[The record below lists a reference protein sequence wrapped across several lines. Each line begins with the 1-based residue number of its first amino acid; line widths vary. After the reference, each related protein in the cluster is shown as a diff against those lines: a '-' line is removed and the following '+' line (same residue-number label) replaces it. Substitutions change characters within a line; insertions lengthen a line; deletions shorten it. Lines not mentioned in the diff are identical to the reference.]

1 MNGFF
6 LRTFLQEG
14 SQTLQ
19 EIFKKW
25 FEQNILFC
33 ASILARTFGSKCCFG
48 LAYRALAGAR
58 SGENSSLRAYLY
70 KAIDKRSQNIGND
83 REEPV
88 RRTKVCGSAIYLT
101 DKSSRAARPSKA
113 RRIGFIFSLTHL
125 PEKFFV
131 RAQERSRSWRNF
143 FQKVSRIKNNY
154 DKL

>member
-1 MNGFF
+1 MIAFF

-33 ASILARTFGSKCCFG
+33 ASILAPALGSKCCFG

-58 SGENSSLRAYLY
+58 SGENSSLRAYPY

-83 REEPV
+83 RQEPV
-88 RRTKVCGSAIYLT
+88 RRTKVCGSATYLT

-113 RRIGFIFSLTHL
+113 RKASFIFRLAHF
-125 PEKFFV
+125 PEKFF
-131 RAQERSRSWRNF
+131 RGRGGGF
-143 FQKVSRIKNNY
+143 FKKSPLK
-154 DKL
+154 KT

>member
-1 MNGFF
+1 MIAFF

-33 ASILARTFGSKCCFG
+33 ASILAPALGSKCCFG

-70 KAIDKRSQNIGND
+70 KAIIN
-83 REEPV
+83 
-88 RRTKVCGSAIYLT
+88 
-101 DKSSRAARPSKA
+101 SS
-113 RRIGFIFSLTHL
+113 
-125 PEKFFV
+125 
-131 RAQERSRSWRNF
+131 
-143 FQKVSRIKNNY
+143 
-154 DKL
+154 

>member
-1 MNGFF
+1 MIAFF

-19 EIFKKW
+19 EISRKW

-33 ASILARTFGSKCCFG
+33 ASILTRTLGSKCCFG

-70 KAIDKRSQNIGND
+70 KAIGKRSQNIGND

-88 RRTKVCGSAIYLT
+88 RRTKVCGSATYLT
-101 DKSSRAARPSKA
+101 DKSSRAARLSKA
-113 RRIGFIFSLTHL
+113 RKASFIFRLAHL
-125 PEKFFV
+125 PEKFLK
-131 RAQERSRSWRNF
+131 SSRNF
-143 FQKVSRIKNNY
+143 F
-154 DKL
+154 